1 MRTVSVALLGAGN
14 IGRYHAETLA
24 SRVPGT
30 RLAVIADPVP
40 KLAETLAKQYGC
52 DATRDPLAPLT
63 DKSVD
68 AVVIATPGDTHAE
81 LIAQAAAA
89 GKAIFCEK
97 PISWELDTA
106 DRALAAVTKAGVF
119 LQIGFQ
125 RRFDPSFLRVHE
137 LVKKGRLGQVQLARS
152 ITRDPKLVNPEK
164 VPPWA
169 IFRETLIHDFDML
182 CWTIGSEPVEVF
194 AMADTL
200 IAPELKSA
208 GLKDTATVQIRFAS
222 GALAVADASFQ
233 AVYGYDVR
241 AEVFGSE
248 GMACAEP
255 KAGSGAVYFGP
266 DGEVRDRVFWYLDLF
281 GHAYTAEL
289 QAFVTA
295 VRAGSASPCTG
306 EEARRALAIAAAAI
320 RSVEERRPVAIP

>member
-1 MRTVSVALLGAGN
+1 MRTISVALLGAGN
-14 IGRYHAETLA
+14 IGRCHAETLA
-24 SRVPGT
+24 SRIPGAK
-30 RLAVIADPVP
+30 LAVVADPAP
-40 KLAETLAKQYGC
+40 KLAEMLAEQYAC
-52 DATRDPLAPLT
+52 DATRDPLAPLS
-63 DKSVD
+63 DQGID
-68 AVVIATPGDTHAE
+68 AVVIATPGDTHAD
-81 LIAQAAAA
+81 LIARCARA

-97 PISWELDTA
+97 PISWELETA
-106 DRALAAVTKAGVF
+106 DAALAAVEEAGVF

-125 RRFDPSFLRVHE
+125 RRFDPAFLRVHE
-137 LVKKGRLGQVQLARS
+137 LVRKGRLGQVQLARS
-152 ITRDPKLVNPEK
+152 ITRDPKLVNPER

-169 IFRETLIHDFDML
+169 IFRETLIHDFDTL
-182 CWTIGSEPVEVF
+182 CWMIGSEPVEVF
-194 AMADTL
+194 AMADAL

-248 GMACAEP
+248 GMASAEP
-255 KAGSGAVYFGP
+255 KAGSGAVYYGP

-289 QAFVTA
+289 SAFVTA

-306 EEARRALAIAAAAI
+306 REARRALAIAVAAI
-320 RSVEERRPVAIP
+320 RSVQERRPVTIP